1 MRPFTIET
9 TPGNAC
15 RVPDFR
21 SHLAEGTWVYITSLP
36 GSDFSGTVETCRKLT
51 DQGMT
56 PVPHLAARGIAD
68 SGELDERL
76 KRMTSEAG
84 VTRVLTIAGSD
95 REAAGSFTDTLSMLE
110 TGLFEKYEIRS
121 IGVAGHPEHAP
132 GLDRARLQEHEAR
145 KLEFARKS
153 GIEMY
158 MLTQFVFDARPV
170 IDFVERIRS
179 QGNEL
184 PVVVGLPGL
193 ATVQSLLRYAKACG
207 IGPSTQFLMR
217 RARDLHKLLSVQA
230 PDKLVLDIASY
241 RAANADCG
249 ITGAHLYPF
258 GAFEKSATW
267 ANAVVAGKFK
277 LNRSGFMV
285 ADRHASTDR

>member
-15 RVPDFR
+15 RVSDFR
-21 SHLAEGTWVYITSLP
+21 SHLAAGTWVYITSLP

-56 PVPHLAARGIAD
+56 PVPHLAARGIAGT
-68 SGELDERL
+68 GEFDERL
-76 KRMTSEAG
+76 KRVTSEAG

-95 REAAGSFTDTLSMLE
+95 REAAGPFADTLSMLE
-110 TGLFEKYEIRS
+110 TGLFEKYGIRS
-121 IGVAGHPEHAP
+121 IGVAGHPEDAP

-158 MLTQFVFDARPV
+158 ILTQFVFDARPV

-184 PVVVGLPGL
+184 PVVVGVPGL
-193 ATVQSLLRYAKACG
+193 ATVKSLLRYAKACG
-207 IGPSTQFLMR
+207 IGPSMQFMMR

-230 PDKLVLDIASY
+230 PDRLVLDIASY

-249 ITGAHLYPF
+249 INGAHLYPF
-258 GAFEKSATW
+258 GGFEKSAAW
-267 ANAVVAGKFK
+267 ANAVAAGKFK
-277 LNRSGFMV
+277 LNRGGFTV
-285 ADRHASTDR
+285 AD